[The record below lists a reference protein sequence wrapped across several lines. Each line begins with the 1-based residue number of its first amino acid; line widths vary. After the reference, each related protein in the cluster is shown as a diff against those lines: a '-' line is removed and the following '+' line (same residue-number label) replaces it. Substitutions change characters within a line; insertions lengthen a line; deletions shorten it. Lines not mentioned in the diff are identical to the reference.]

1 MKSFHDL
8 ITERRSIRRYTSE
21 PVDSDDVRLILEA
34 ALMAPTS
41 KSTRSWKFVCI
52 DSPDILARLADCK
65 PAGAV
70 SLQSCPL
77 AIVVTADPM
86 QSDPWI
92 EDASIA
98 ATYMQ
103 LQAADLG
110 LGTCWVQ
117 IHGRQTAD
125 GTPSDEFVTS
135 LLGMPETLP
144 VLCIITIGHPAE
156 QRKPQNLEKLT
167 WESVHLGGWHPDQAE

>member
-21 PVDSDDVRLILEA
+21 PVDADDVRLILEA

-41 KSTRSWKFVCI
+41 KSSRSWQFVCV
-52 DSPDILARLADCK
+52 DNPDILARLVDCK
-65 PAGAV
+65 PGGTTP
-70 SLQSCPL
+70 LKECPL

-86 QSDPWI
+86 LSDPWI

-98 ATYMQ
+98 ASYIQ

-117 IHGRQTAD
+117 VHGRQTAD
-125 GTPSDEFVTS
+125 GTPSDEFVGS
-135 LLGMPETLP
+135 LLGMPESLP

-156 QRKPQNLEKLT
+156 ERKPQNIEKLA
-167 WESVHLGGWHPDQAE
+167 WEKVHIGGWHPEQDD